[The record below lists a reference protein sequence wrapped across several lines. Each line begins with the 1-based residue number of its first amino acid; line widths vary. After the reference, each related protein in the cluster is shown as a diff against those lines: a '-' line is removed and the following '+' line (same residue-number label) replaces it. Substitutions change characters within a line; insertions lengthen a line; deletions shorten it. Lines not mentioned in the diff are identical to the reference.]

1 MCIKYMWVMEQN
13 KNIPFESLAVE
24 CEIFNPA
31 DVKKTIDD
39 ISALSARFP
48 NEYLVLI
55 YNYFFQ
61 NTDSFEV
68 LIFLLKKIDKFK
80 DKSSRAFLTDY
91 LVMKEKLL
99 NQLQDSEKATR
110 IRIEITKVLAN
121 TKDLQAV
128 YPLLYCLNSKDENY
142 KVKIACAE
150 ALGKIGDKYAV
161 LPLMNVVE
169 DEEENSVYVKESAVS
184 ALGMIGD
191 EKAVDSLVSI
201 LESKKGFLD
210 KFTFLKERA
219 LEALNKLNFKNDKVY
234 HALEKSLRDES
245 IQVRINAIEVLMNMD
260 EERAEKLIISM
271 LEDRNTEV
279 VQNAVI
285 ALYNMKGDEFLEEL
299 IDDKNSPA
307 NARIQAIKLRD
318 ELQKEDEDEED
329 FSDEE

>member
-1 MCIKYMWVMEQN
+1 MWVMEQN

-31 DVKKTIDD
+31 DVKKTIED

-68 LIFLLKKIDKFK
+68 LVFLLKKIDKFK
-80 DKSSRAFLTDY
+80 DKSSRSVLTDY

-99 NQLQDSEKATR
+99 NQLQDGEKVTR
-110 IRIEITKVLAN
+110 IRTEITKVLAN
-121 TKDLQAV
+121 TKDLLAV
-128 YPLLYCLNSKDENY
+128 YPLLYCLNSKNENY

-191 EKAVDSLVSI
+191 EKAVDSLISI

-219 LEALNKLNFKNDKVY
+219 LEALNKLNFTGDKVY

-260 EERAEKLIISM
+260 EERAEKMIIGM

-285 ALYNMKGDEFLEEL
+285 ALYNMKGDEFLDEL

-307 NARIQAIKLRD
+307 NARIQAVKLKD
-318 ELQKEDEDEED
+318 ELRKEEEDDED